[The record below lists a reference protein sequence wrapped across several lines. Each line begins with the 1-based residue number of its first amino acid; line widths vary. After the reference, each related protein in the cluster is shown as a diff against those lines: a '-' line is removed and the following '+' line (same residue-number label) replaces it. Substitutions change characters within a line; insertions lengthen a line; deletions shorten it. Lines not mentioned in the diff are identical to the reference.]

1 VNLVPFLAIS
11 AVVIVAPGPDMAL
24 VGRNALF
31 AGRRI
36 AVSTA
41 VGVVLGLAVWSLAA
55 SVGVAAL
62 LRRSEPAFVT
72 LKIIGA
78 LYLVWLGV
86 QALRIASRGLREDG
100 ADAPALGLRQR
111 PRRAVR
117 QGFFSNLAN
126 PKIAVFFTSFLPQF
140 APPGASFG
148 ALLALGLVFCLMT
161 LVWLAGYGTFVAKAG
176 DVLRR
181 PRIRRIME
189 GISGTVLIAFG
200 VRLAT
205 LDH

>member
-1 VNLVPFLAIS
+1 VNLIPFLAIS

-31 AGRRI
+31 AGRRV
-36 AVSTA
+36 AVSTSA
-41 VGVVLGLAVWSLAA
+41 GVVLGLAVWSLAA

-78 LYLVWLGV
+78 LYLVWLGF
-86 QALRIASRGLREDG
+86 QALRIAARGPREDG
-100 ADAPALGLRQR
+100 AAAPALGLRQR

-117 QGFFSNLAN
+117 QGFLSNLAN

-148 ALLALGLVFCLMT
+148 VLLVLGLVFCLMT
-161 LVWLAGYGTFVAKAG
+161 LVWLAGYGAFVAQAG

>member
-1 VNLVPFLAIS
+1 
-11 AVVIVAPGPDMAL
+11 M
-24 VGRNALF
+24 
-31 AGRRI
+31 
-36 AVSTA
+36 
-41 VGVVLGLAVWSLAA
+41 GLAVWSLAA
-55 SVGVAAL
+55 SIGVAAL

-72 LKIIGA
+72 LKIVGA
-78 LYLVWLGV
+78 LYLVWLGF
-86 QALRIASRGLREDG
+86 QALRIACRGTRNDVAVSQAAGLRHG
-100 ADAPALGLRQR
+100 
-111 PRRAVR
+111 PRRALR
-117 QGFFSNLAN
+117 QGFLSNLAN

-148 ALLALGLVFCLMT
+148 VLLALGLVFCLMT
-161 LVWLAGYGTFVAKAG
+161 LVWMAGYGVFVAQAG

-181 PRIRRIME
+181 PRIRRVME

>member
-1 VNLVPFLAIS
+1 MNLIPFLAVS

-31 AGRRI
+31 GGRRV

-41 VGVVLGLAVWSLAA
+41 AGVVLGLTVWSLAA
-55 SVGVAAL
+55 SVGVAAV
-62 LRRSEPAFVT
+62 LRRSEPAFMT
-72 LKIIGA
+72 LKIVGA
-78 LYLVWLGV
+78 LYLVWLGF
-86 QALRIASRGLREDG
+86 QALRIAWRGPREDG
-100 ADAPALGLRQR
+100 AAQPARGLRQR

-117 QGFFSNLAN
+117 QGFLSNLAN

-140 APPGASFG
+140 APAGASFG
-148 ALLALGLVFCLMT
+148 VLLALGLVFCLMT
-161 LVWLAGYGTFVAKAG
+161 LVWLAGYGVFVARAG

-205 LDH
+205 IDH

>member
-1 VNLVPFLAIS
+1 M
-11 AVVIVAPGPDMAL
+11 IVAPGPDMAL

-31 AGRRI
+31 AGRRV

-41 VGVVLGLAVWSLAA
+41 AGVVLGLAVWSLAA

-72 LKIIGA
+72 LKIVGA
-78 LYLVWLGV
+78 LYLVWLGL
-86 QALRIASRGLREDG
+86 QALRIAARGPREDG
-100 ADAPALGLRQR
+100 AAPPALALRQR

-117 QGFFSNLAN
+117 QGFLSNLAN

-148 ALLALGLVFCLMT
+148 VLLALGLVFCLMT
-161 LVWLAGYGTFVAKAG
+161 LVWLAGYGAFVAKAG

>member
-1 VNLVPFLAIS
+1 MNPLPFLAVS

-31 AGRRI
+31 GGRRV
-36 AVSTA
+36 AVATSI
-41 VGVVLGLAVWSLAA
+41 GVVLGLAVWSLAA
-55 SVGVAAL
+55 SIGVAAL
-62 LRRSEPAFVT
+62 VRRSEPAFVT
-72 LKIIGA
+72 LKIVGA
-78 LYLVWLGV
+78 VYLVWLGF
-86 QALRIASRGLREDG
+86 QALRFAARRHGDETT
-100 ADAPALGLRQR
+100 AAPALELRHR
-111 PRRAVR
+111 PRRALR
-117 QGFFSNLAN
+117 QGFLSNLAN

-140 APPGASFG
+140 APAGASF
-148 ALLALGLVFCLMT
+148 AVLLALGLVFCLMT
-161 LVWLAGYGTFVAKAG
+161 LIWMAGYGVFVAKAG

-181 PRIRRIME
+181 PRIRRAME